1 MSLNHRVIA
10 KIMHHASKSRN
21 RAQHIANDFTNAS
34 DQNHGRTFNRIV
46 TFHFMNLLMHT
57 NEIPFFFF
65 GESAIKIIFYSMLNR
80 LVCITPQVN
89 QHELHKLIII
99 LVVP

>member
-34 DQNHGRTFNRIV
+34 DQSHGRTFNRIV

-65 GESAIKIIFYSMLNR
+65 WRKCNNNYILLNVESTR
-80 LVCITPQVN
+80 LYNTSSQSA
-89 QHELHKLIII
+89 
-99 LVVP
+99 